1 MQHKTEKN
9 NKIIN
14 MAENQTPTQG
24 FFDVFLSKLREQSF
38 TIVLMIGIIWY
49 QGKMMEE
56 RVSYWQRLYEEQKT
70 YIQQTI
76 KDDKQIM
83 LDRIEY
89 LQAQR
94 DKYVEDAINE
104 LKTK

>member
-1 MQHKTEKN
+1 
-9 NKIIN
+9 
-14 MAENQTPTQG
+14 MAEKQNPMSGLTDT
-24 FFDVFLSKLREQSF
+24 FFSKLKEQSF
-38 TIVLMIGIIWY
+38 TIIVMVGIIWY

-56 RVSYWQRLYEEQKT
+56 RVAYWQKLYGEQKA
-70 YIQQTI
+70 YIQQTD
-76 KDDKQIM
+76 KEDKQIL

-89 LQAQR
+89 LQQQR

>member
-1 MQHKTEKN
+1 MKETTSP
-9 NKIIN
+9 ISGY
-14 MAENQTPTQG
+14 ADT
-24 FFDVFLSKLREQSF
+24 FLSKLKEQSF

-56 RVSYWQRLYEEQKT
+56 RVAYWQKLYEEQKT
-70 YIQQTI
+70 YIQQTD
-76 KDDKQIM
+76 KDDKQIL

-89 LQAQR
+89 LQQQR

-104 LKTK
+104 LKTR

>member
-1 MQHKTEKN
+1 
-9 NKIIN
+9 
-14 MAENQTPTQG
+14 MAEKQNPIGGLTDT
-24 FFDVFLSKLREQSF
+24 FFSKLKEQSF

-56 RVSYWQRLYEEQKT
+56 RVAYWQKLYEEQKT
-70 YIQQTI
+70 YIQQTD
-76 KDDKQIM
+76 KEDKQIL

-89 LQAQR
+89 LQQQR
-94 DKYVEDAINE
+94 DKYVEDALNE

>member
-1 MQHKTEKN
+1 
-9 NKIIN
+9 

-56 RVSYWQRLYEEQKT
+56 RVAYWQKLYEEQKA
-70 YIQQTI
+70 YIQQTD
-76 KDDKQIM
+76 KEDKQIL

-89 LQAQR
+89 LQQQR
-94 DKYVEDAINE
+94 DKYVESAIEE
-104 LKTK
+104 LKTNKNQ